1 MKIKTSQNIF
11 LILFMLLSSPLGDAG
26 VVLIDV
32 EQIIQ
37 HHMVPRVMAKEVCSC
52 LYNSRL
58 PLETCRKKTGL
69 PNFTTKAISINFK
82 DEDNIRS
89 VIATAQIPSISR
101 RVFYRAIAIYNREQP
116 QLGCRLIFND

>member
-1 MKIKTSQNIF
+1 MKMKYLHEIF
-11 LILFMLLSSPLGDAG
+11 CLIFFCLSSPLGDAG

-37 HHMVPRVMAKEVCSC
+37 HHMVPRVVAKEVCSC

-69 PNFTTKAISINFK
+69 PKLATKAIRLDFK
-82 DEDNIRS
+82 DENNLIS
-89 VIATAQIPSISR
+89 VIATARLPSISR
-101 RVFYRAIAIYNREQP
+101 RVFYRAVAVYDRSHP
-116 QLGCRLIFND
+116 QLGCRLIFD